1 MKHRIDQEVVQLYAS
16 FDRHNFLINLASS
29 LVRNRK
35 IYADYEYWQLPHRF
49 KGLLFGHHGVNY
61 NLIKGLN
68 SLNVQ
73 IRFNSKVLNSRQSIG
88 VLGGSKAL
96 TKLLS
101 SAKNTKIIAG
111 PNFYPDEPLLLNPM
125 VQNYLVPSHWVLNLI
140 ENPNLIAK
148 TKVWPVGIDSDYWRP
163 NYSNKEKN
171 SSPKTG
177 LIYLKSKSSKA
188 DLLENSINKITG
200 IKWKTITYGTYKP
213 SDLRRKLADVDFCV
227 YLGDSE
233 SQGIAQFA
241 CWSMNVPTFVFNNNE
256 RIRIKMNTKSIELNP
271 NQYSVA
277 PYLSPATG
285 SLWSEDKELKN
296 LINLDLAKS
305 FSPRKWIIENASP
318 SKWSNEY
325 LRLLSH

>member
-1 MKHRIDQEVVQLYAS
+1 MKHQINQEVVQLYAS
-16 FDRHNFLINLASS
+16 FDRHNLLINLASS
-29 LVRNRK
+29 FVRNRK
-35 IYADYEYWQLPHRF
+35 IYTDRDYWQLPHRF

-73 IRFNSKVLNSRQSIG
+73 VRFNLKIQDTSQSIG
-88 VLGGSKAL
+88 VLSGSKAL
-96 TKLLS
+96 TRLLS
-101 SAKNTKIIAG
+101 STTNTKIMAG

-125 VQNYLVPSHWVLNLI
+125 VRNYLVPSHWCLNLI
-140 ENPNLIAK
+140 ENSNLAAK
-148 TKVWPVGIDSDYWRP
+148 TKVWPVGIDSDYWKP
-163 NYSNKEKN
+163 SYSEKEKN
-171 SSPKTG
+171 SSTKAG

-188 DLLENSINKITG
+188 DSLENSINKTIG
-200 IKWKTITYGTYKP
+200 IKWKTIRYGTYKP
-213 SDLRRKLADVDFCV
+213 SDLRRALADVDFCV

-241 CWSMNVPTFVFNNNE
+241 CWSMNIPTFVFNSNE
-256 RIRIKMNTKSIELNP
+256 RIRIQMNTKSIELDS
-271 NQYSVA
+271 NQYCVA

-285 SLWSEDKELKN
+285 SLWSEEKELEN

-318 SKWSNEY
+318 SRWSNEY